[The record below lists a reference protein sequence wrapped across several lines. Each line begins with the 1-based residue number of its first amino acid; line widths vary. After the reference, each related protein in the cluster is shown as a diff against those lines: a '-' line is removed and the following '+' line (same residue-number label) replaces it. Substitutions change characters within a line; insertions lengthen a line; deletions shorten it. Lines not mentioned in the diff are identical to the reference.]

1 MMLVTMPWVVVR
13 VLLLFQFPPMKTFLI
28 YVIDDILILN
38 EGNKFGIN
46 PECDTIMGRNQ

>member
-1 MMLVTMPWVVVR
+1 MMLVTRPWVVVR

-38 EGNKFGIN
+38 VISLGLIKNVI
-46 PECDTIMGRNQ
+46 Q